1 MPSSAAR
8 GHIAPCRLACHPTA
22 RAGAQVN
29 ARAAGG
35 WQAQAVPVRFC
46 PGFGTDAARAIS
58 AAGVSITASGQGVNG
73 RRVACTSCAPAWPVR
88 AFQRRGGYLARAG
101 RSRPFCG
108 LPAASARRGGVLGQ
122 ARAAG
127 GKECRRAAPA
137 RAPPRTGTKYQSSGR
152 AKTQI
157 RAPQAAVYS
166 FRRSSLIY
174 PLPHIYIRARP
185 CGERAEISIKR
196 GRFSGGNLRARAS
209 VAANSARFRRG
220 RWGGIILA
228 FGVFRSRLQPAYA
241 PSVTSTARA
250 RDGKRQKS
258 ARFERAAAGR
268 RRHIYTYLARG
279 FLPYPP

>member
-1 MPSSAAR
+1 MPSAAAR

-29 ARAAGG
+29 VRAAGG
-35 WQAQAVPVRFC
+35 RQAQAVPVRFC

-88 AFQRRGGYLARAG
+88 AFRRRGGYLARAG

-108 LPAASARRGGVLGQ
+108 VSAASARRGGSSWSGQVRAAAGQ
-122 ARAAG
+122 AWGRAAL
-127 GKECRRAAPA
+127 AHA
-137 RAPPRTGTKYQSSGR
+137 RAPPRTGTKYQSSGL

-166 FRRSSLIY
+166 FRRSSLFLFSSAIS
-174 PLPHIYIRARP
+174 IRARP
-185 CGERAEISIKR
+185 CGELAQISIKR
-196 GRFSGGNLRARAS
+196 GRSSGGNLRARAS

-220 RWGGIILA
+220 RRGEYFWRLA
-228 FGVFRSRLQPAYA
+228 FLVYGCNPLMRHQLPARL
-241 PSVTSTARA
+241 ARA
-250 RDGKRQKS
+250 RWKTPKVG
-258 ARFERAAAGR
+258 AF
-268 RRHIYTYLARG
+268 
-279 FLPYPP
+279 